1 MRRRQWVGLL
11 LVVILAAAMRL
22 YRLDAVEFYHDEA
35 MVGMLAQEMADGQ
48 TFPLQGIVSSVG
60 IPNPP
65 QTVYTVLPPFWFSN
79 DPVFVTSWVI
89 LLNLVGVA
97 LLYILTLRQFGF
109 PAAMLTTLI
118 YAVNPWAIMY
128 SRKLWAQDY
137 VTPFLLLSL
146 LFAQLGF
153 RDGKRWAQ
161 VLTVPVMLW
170 GMQIHFAAW
179 ALVPLFGWV
188 ILAGRKNWHWRSLIL
203 SAVISLMVLTPFM
216 LGIIQ
221 TLGQD
226 PTRIGD
232 SLRASTGRDLDG
244 GLSPWVHWFRLLT
257 GDDIKTWLL
266 PANDFT
272 TTKTFSATLMLLSLI
287 PVSLTALWMLFR
299 RHGWGVWGAFVLWLI
314 LPPLAFDLILSDVW
328 PHYFIPLLPGFALFF
343 GLALTPSTADEHKP
357 SKLVSWTYFIG
368 LIPFAILGGGLL
380 LLLAWMSL
388 YLVSFES
395 YFLPIMFMI
404 AAILGYLLLKPI
416 FKNRPFWSRE
426 NLRRFVLFSFTLTA
440 LFFMSLDWISTL
452 RESITHGSFQGAGTA
467 GYTTPAY
474 VLNRVADS
482 LPRETDDVVVLTRDM
497 DIWFDSEAA
506 RWPVMLRDVA
516 ACVRALP
523 SDGYAVFPNHLFT
536 VITTPDAGASLAT
549 LYTDAVQTISIENR
563 AMRNPYTTSIFEVAP
578 TWTRSPITELA
589 TPIRFDNDVL
599 LTGYGFADGEIYL
612 RWSLPDAPDRRFYES
627 RGHDVQ
633 FFVHL
638 MDAAGN
644 RIGQLDKQFW
654 QARNWCAGDTLYT
667 WGNLTGTQVES
678 IASVRVG
685 FYRLGLGKESGQ
697 TFPLDV
703 LDAMGNPT
711 GNWTDIEIK

>member
-1 MRRRQWVGLL
+1 
-11 LVVILAAAMRL
+11 
-22 YRLDAVEFYHDEA
+22 
-35 MVGMLAQEMADGQ
+35 
-48 TFPLQGIVSSVG
+48 
-60 IPNPP
+60 
-65 QTVYTVLPPFWFSN
+65 
-79 DPVFVTSWVI
+79 
-89 LLNLVGVA
+89 
-97 LLYILTLRQFGF
+97 
-109 PAAMLTTLI
+109 
-118 YAVNPWAIMY
+118 
-128 SRKLWAQDY
+128 
-137 VTPFLLLSL
+137 
-146 LFAQLGF
+146 
-153 RDGKRWAQ
+153 
-161 VLTVPVMLW
+161 
-170 GMQIHFAAW
+170 
-179 ALVPLFGWV
+179 
-188 ILAGRKNWHWRSLIL
+188 
-203 SAVISLMVLTPFM
+203 
-216 LGIIQ
+216 
-221 TLGQD
+221 
-226 PTRIGD
+226 
-232 SLRASTGRDLDG
+232 
-244 GLSPWVHWFRLLT
+244 
-257 GDDIKTWLL
+257 
-266 PANDFT
+266 
-272 TTKTFSATLMLLSLI
+272 
-287 PVSLTALWMLFR
+287 
-299 RHGWGVWGAFVLWLI
+299 
-314 LPPLAFDLILSDVW
+314 
-328 PHYFIPLLPGFALFF
+328 
-343 GLALTPSTADEHKP
+343 
-357 SKLVSWTYFIG
+357 
-368 LIPFAILGGGLL
+368 
-380 LLLAWMSL
+380 
-388 YLVSFES
+388 
-395 YFLPIMFMI
+395 
-404 AAILGYLLLKPI
+404 
-416 FKNRPFWSRE
+416 
-426 NLRRFVLFSFTLTA
+426 
-440 LFFMSLDWISTL
+440 
-452 RESITHGSFQGAGTA
+452 
-467 GYTTPAY
+467 
-474 VLNRVADS
+474 
-482 LPRETDDVVVLTRDM
+482 M